1 MGLDACGSMLAA
13 EIGAYGLT
21 GMGFNAGSEDQC
33 LWVDWNDSL
42 HVHLS
47 LWVGACG
54 RDDA

>member
-1 MGLDACGSMLAA
+1 MGLNACGSVLVA
-13 EIGAYGLT
+13 EISACGST
-21 GMGFNAGSEDQC
+21 GMGFDAGSGDRC

>member
-1 MGLDACGSMLAA
+1 MGLDACGSVLAA

-21 GMGFNAGSEDQC
+21 GMGFDVGSEDQC